1 MLRLTL
7 FPTFTDILAG
17 LFEMLGHPRTE
28 QLQDTVETDA
38 QRRAFLQEIIWS
50 NPDAFRS
57 ELDVQA
63 MLGEFPG
70 SF

>member
-7 FPTFTDILAG
+7 FPTFTDTLRS
-17 LFEMLGHPRTE
+17 LFEWIDRRLTGQQQATAE
-28 QLQDTVETDA
+28 IDA
-38 QRRAFLQEIIWS
+38 ERRAYLREIIWS
-50 NPDAFRS
+50 NPGAFQS

-63 MLGEFPG
+63 MLGEFPR